1 MEDDSLQVDSPE
13 QDPVDE
19 IDDEEIDDLHLPAT
33 PSPAIER
40 ANPFESRA
48 SPPASPGRAGAPP
61 PNASNP
67 PVKKRKLKLVKPKEK
82 PRKDQLEY
90 PQALPYEAESI
101 EEMDARLEE
110 IVRKLIDCVK
120 AKD

>member
-1 MEDDSLQVDSPE
+1 MEDDALQVDSPE

-33 PSPAIER
+33 PSPAVER
-40 ANPFESRA
+40 ANPFDSHRQVT
-48 SPPASPGRAGAPP
+48 SPT
-61 PNASNP
+61 PNGSNP
-67 PVKKRKLKLVKPKEK
+67 IKKRKAKLVRPKEK
-82 PRKDQLEY
+82 PRNEQLDY

-101 EEMDARLEE
+101 EEMDHRLEE